1 MNIGYWFEVG
11 FINSVVVFFKKKIF
25 FLGFWLH
32 CTPKQDWVFIFD
44 TVRESSVWS
53 VLGFVF
59 DKKCVRVTSE
69 MEVGYRV
76 VTKWSTCG

>member
-1 MNIGYWFEVG
+1 MYAWMGVCFGRER
-11 FINSVVVFFKKKIF
+11 SVWSV
-25 FLGFWLH
+25 LGFWLH